1 MMLSVSTEAEDKDD
15 DQSERDQRR
24 RRTPTTQINIDVIDD
39 SGDDYGI
46 DDQNGHPGLN
56 KTLAEQLQ
64 QQQPVRT

>member
-39 SGDDYGI
+39 SGDDILVYKESSGW
-46 DDQNGHPGLN
+46 
-56 KTLAEQLQ
+56 TLQRNEL
-64 QQQPVRT
+64 PDTRNV